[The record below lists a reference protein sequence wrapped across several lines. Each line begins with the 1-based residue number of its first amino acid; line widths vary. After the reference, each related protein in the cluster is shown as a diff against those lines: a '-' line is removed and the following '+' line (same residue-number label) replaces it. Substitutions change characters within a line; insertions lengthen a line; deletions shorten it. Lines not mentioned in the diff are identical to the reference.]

1 MRCACGCLWVLMG
14 GGGGHVTGTIEDH
27 GYHLSAKLLTSNEYR
42 KS

>member
-1 MRCACGCLWVLMG
+1 MGAYG
-14 GGGGHVTGTIEDH
+14 GGEHVTGTIEDH